1 MTLLAII
8 DPTAIAREA
17 RRLRRQLQGDL
28 VNGVAGE
35 MARGLAGLPDR
46 RIEQLMGTPLRRVV
60 LDALFW
66 GAPQVLD
73 RTPTADVV
81 SSLRCDVTGAADG
94 GYDVYWLEFSAGAWQ
109 SGRGTPP
116 SPAQITL
123 TVEDA
128 ELLRL
133 ACGRSSPVQAFLAGK
148 LRASGNPVLAA
159 RLTALARALLGPRPQ
174 SRVA

>member
-8 DPTAIAREA
+8 DLAGISREA
-17 RRLRRQLQGDL
+17 HRLRRQLQGDL
-28 VNGVAGE
+28 INGAASE
-35 MARGLAGLPDR
+35 LARGLAGVPDR
-46 RIEQLMGTPLRRVV
+46 RIEQLMATPLRRVV

-81 SSLRCDVTGAADG
+81 SSLRCHVGAADG
-94 GYDVYWLEFSAGAWQ
+94 SYDVYWLEFSAGAWH

-116 SPAQITL
+116 GPCQITL
-123 TVEDA
+123 TVQDA